1 MKFSSSRKKIGK
13 WEITWIILWAFTL
26 FMLIAALPFGIFLL
40 FVFAI
45 AFPIS
50 LGSKKEKCRKEKWG
64 IPSNAPK
71 VQYYG
76 GYDTPLHGNL
86 YFSYDKSHESF
97 DFWEAL
103 PNEKKGLPK
112 KVEIRKDDI
121 IAFTTIGDL
130 TQITKTTGGGTSLL
144 GAAAGAVTFG
154 AAGAIVGSR
163 KKSKTT
169 TETKDTRKAVIKYKE
184 EEKEKSFVVS
194 HAFVYDALAQ
204 YATEKTVG

>member
-1 MKFSSSRKKIGK
+1 MEPSSKNKIGK
-13 WEITWIILWAFTL
+13 WGITWIVLWAFTL
-26 FMLIAALPFGIFLL
+26 LMIIFALPFGIFLL

-50 LGSKKEKCRKEKWG
+50 RSSKKEKERKEKWG
-64 IPSNAPK
+64 IPLNAPK

-76 GYDTPLHGNL
+76 GCDSPLHGNL
-86 YFSYDKSHESF
+86 YFSYDTNSETF
-97 DFWEAL
+97 NFWEAL
-103 PNEKKGLPK
+103 KNEKKGLPK
-112 KVEIRKDDI
+112 KIEICKNDI

-154 AAGAIVGSR
+154 ATGAIIGSR
-163 KKSKTT
+163 KKAKTT
-169 TETKDTRKAVIKYKE
+169 TETKDTRKAVIKYKDG
-184 EEKEKSFVVS
+184 EKEKSFVVS

-204 YATEKTVG
+204 YATEKAVG